1 MKLRIQRISNLE
13 KIYDGF
19 EDGFYEQD
27 HLINCPI
34 CNENK
39 TFRVL
44 RLKEFRELDNNLRIQ
59 LMHEIE
65 HINEK
70 LLSTITTY
78 SYYNLSVEYISYVCD
93 KYQTEII
100 AILAVGEWQP
110 ARYQV
115 ILLGLFEICKDI

>member
-1 MKLRIQRISNLE
+1 MKIKRISNLE
-13 KIYDGF
+13 KIYDGL
-19 EDGFYEQD
+19 EDGFYELN
-27 HLINCPI
+27 HVISYPI

-44 RLKEFRELDNNLRIQ
+44 KLKEFSELDNNLRIQ
-59 LMHEIE
+59 LMYEIE
-65 HINEK
+65 HIDEK
-70 LLSTITTY
+70 PLSTITTY
-78 SYYNLSVEYISYVCD
+78 SYHNLSVEYITYTCD

-115 ILLGLFEICKDI
+115 ILLGLFEIHKDI